1 MRVQYH
7 SRPNSSTDNSPV
19 DGQLAGTVGWVFEAT
34 IIILVRFFAVVSLS
48 PVFIVPGI
56 VVSALGVFCGR
67 VYMKAQLSVKREM
80 SKAKAPVMGHFG
92 AAISGIS
99 E

>member
-1 MRVQYH
+1 MATE
-7 SRPNSSTDNSPV
+7 SLIEI
-19 DGQLAGTVGWVFEAT
+19 GVFMLLKMA
-34 IIILVRFFAVVSLS
+34 AVIAFS
-48 PVFIVPGI
+48 PVFMIPSI
-56 VVSALGVFCGR
+56 VVAIAGCICGNIFL
-67 VYMKAQLSVKREM
+67 KAQLSVKREM